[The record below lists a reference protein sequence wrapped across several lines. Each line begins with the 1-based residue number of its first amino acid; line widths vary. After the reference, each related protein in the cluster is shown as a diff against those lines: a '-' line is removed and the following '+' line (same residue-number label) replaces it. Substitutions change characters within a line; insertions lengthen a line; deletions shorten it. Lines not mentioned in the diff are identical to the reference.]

1 MTDPIADMFTQI
13 RNASL
18 AQKQTVEI
26 PFSKLKFEIGKI
38 LEKEGFI
45 RSLEARGRKARKDI
59 EIALRYEQKV
69 PAISDI
75 KRISKPG
82 KRIYSRGNDLRKV
95 KGGMGIAIISTSKG
109 LMTDKEARKQN
120 IGGEILGEVL

>member
-18 AQKQTVEI
+18 VQKETVEI
-26 PFSKLKFEIGKI
+26 PFSNLKFEIGKI

-45 RSLEARGRKARKDI
+45 KSTEIRGRKTRKDI
-59 EIALRYEQKV
+59 EITLRYEQKI
-69 PAISDI
+69 PAIAEI

-82 KRIYSRGNDLRKV
+82 QRIYSAGNELRRV

-120 IGGEILGEVL
+120 IGGEIIGQVS

>member
-1 MTDPIADMFTQI
+1 MTDPIADMFSQI

-18 AQKQTVEI
+18 VQKETVEI
-26 PFSKLKFEIGKI
+26 PFSNLKFEIGKI

-45 RSLEARGRKARKDI
+45 KLAEVRGRKARKDI
-59 EIALRYEQKV
+59 EITLRYEQKI
-69 PAISDI
+69 PAIAEI

-82 KRIYSRGNDLRKV
+82 QRIYSAGTELKRV

-109 LMTDKEARKQN
+109 LMTDREARKQN
-120 IGGEILGEVL
+120 IGGEIIGQIS